1 MKRIVIL
8 FSGNGTNLENII
20 QKLHQKELIVAA
32 AITNNPKAKGIERAK
47 KYNIPIEVLDHH
59 DFESREAFDQAL
71 VERIQ
76 KFEPDLVVLAG
87 FMRILT
93 PIFTSQIKNAINIHP
108 SLLPLFKGA
117 KAIERSFAS
126 DMKVAGVTVH
136 WVSEELDGGQIID
149 QACFHREDESLEEFE
164 AKIHGLEYEVYPRV
178 IKGILQGR
186 YRQRG

>member
-20 QKLHQKELIVAA
+20 QKLHQKELLVAA

-47 KYNIPIEVLDHH
+47 KYNIPLEILDHRN
-59 DFESREAFDQAL
+59 FESREAFDQAL
-71 VERIQ
+71 VEHIQ
-76 KFEPDLVVLAG
+76 KYSPHLVVLAG

-93 PIFTSQIKNAINIHP
+93 PVFTSQIHNTINIHP

-126 DMKVAGVTVH
+126 DMRVAGVTVH
-136 WVSEELDGGQIID
+136 WVSEELDGGKIID
-149 QACFHREDESLEEFE
+149 QACFHRENERLEEFE
-164 AKIHGLEYEVYPRV
+164 AKLHKLEYELYPKV
-178 IKGILQGR
+178 IQNLVRTISS
-186 YRQRG
+186 